1 MERNDGNR
9 NENISKMIYLLYSL
23 FMKQIY
29 IVLPIDSEFSLLYFL
44 YFMIFSYITYQIT
57 RSKRANKIRLSLI
70 IIVSVLLNMIFFLNP
85 KNFEGG
91 GSLVVLFYSGII
103 FLGTTISTFINQI
116 ISKKRINSKI

>member
-1 MERNDGNR
+1 
-9 NENISKMIYLLYSL
+9 
-23 FMKQIY
+23 MKQIY
-29 IVLPIDSEFSLLYFL
+29 IMLPIDSEFSLLYFL
-44 YFMIFSYITYQIT
+44 YFMIFAYITYQIT